1 MERHRVVVTGVGLV
15 SPLAVGTE
23 ETWSALIR
31 GESGI
36 GPITQFDAE
45 GFPSRIAGEV
55 PDFDP
60 KEFLDVKLIRRTD
73 RFIQLGLAAAH
84 YAVEDAQ
91 LPFEAIGRDRIGAI
105 VGSGIGGL
113 KTIEATHKTL
123 LNRGVGRVSP
133 FFIPSLASNMTAGQ
147 ITIRYGITGPN
158 SAPATACSTGLHAI
172 GDAFRLIQHGYA
184 DAMLA
189 GGSEAV
195 VTPLAVGGFCAMKA
209 LSTRNDEP
217 EKASR
222 PWDRDRDGFV
232 MGEGSGILVLEK
244 MTAAQD
250 RGANI
255 YAEVA
260 GYGMS
265 GDAYHISAPHP
276 EGAGAKKVME
286 LAVSDAGIELN
297 EVSYINA
304 HGTSTPLGD
313 ESEITAVKSLF
324 GDHAYKLAVSST
336 KSATGHLLGAAGG
349 LETGILAM
357 ATRDQ
362 VLPPTLNL
370 DNPSEGCDLDFVP
383 HKARPAEIRAALTNS
398 FGFGGTNAALL
409 MRRWDE

>member
-15 SPLAVGTE
+15 SPLAVGTD
-23 ETWSALIR
+23 ETWNALVA
-31 GESGI
+31 GKSGI
-36 GPITQFDAE
+36 GPITQFDTE
-45 GFPSRIAGEV
+45 GFPARIAGEV
-55 PDFDP
+55 SDFDA
-60 KEFLDVKLIRRTD
+60 KDFCDVKLIRRSD

-84 YAVEDAQ
+84 FAVEDSQ
-91 LPFEAIGRDRIGAI
+91 LPFEQIGRDRIGAI

-113 KTIEATHKTL
+113 KTIEETAETLKT
-123 LNRGVGRVSP
+123 RGVGRISP
-133 FFIPSLASNMTAGQ
+133 FFIPSLASNMAAGHV
-147 ITIRYGITGPN
+147 TIRYGITGPN

-189 GGSEAV
+189 GGTEAV
-195 VTPLAVGGFCAMKA
+195 VTPLAVGGFSAMKA

-232 MGEGSGILVLEK
+232 MGEGSGIVVLEK
-244 MTAAQD
+244 MTAAQE
-250 RGANI
+250 RGAKI

-286 LAVSDAGIELN
+286 LAVNDAGLDLTEID
-297 EVSYINA
+297 YINA

-313 ESEITAVKSLF
+313 ESEVMAVKALF

-349 LETGILAM
+349 LETGILAL
-357 ATRDQ
+357 ATRHQ
-362 VLPPTLNL
+362 VMPGTLNL

-383 HKARPAEIRAALTNS
+383 REARPAEIRAALTNS
-398 FGFGGTNAALL
+398 FGFGGTNAALV
-409 MRRWDE
+409 MRRWDG